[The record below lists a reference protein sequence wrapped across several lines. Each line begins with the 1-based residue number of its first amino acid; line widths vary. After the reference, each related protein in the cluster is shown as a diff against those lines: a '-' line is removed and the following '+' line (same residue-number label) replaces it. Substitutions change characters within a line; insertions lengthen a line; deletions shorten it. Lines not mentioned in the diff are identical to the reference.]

1 MPLRVYNTLSRR
13 KEEFIPLRAGQAG
26 MYVCGPNL
34 YGPSHVGHAMSYLI
48 FDVIHRYLEYRGYR
62 VTHVQNFTDI
72 EDRIIET
79 AREEKTTIDALA
91 ARYIDRFL
99 REMDR
104 LGVVRADH
112 YPRATEAVPKMIEI
126 IEVLVRRGLAYVAD
140 GDVFFRVTAFPAYGR
155 LSGRSLDEMQA
166 GARIEVDSRKEHP
179 MDFVLWKAAKPGEP
193 SWDSPWGRGRPG
205 WHIECSA
212 MSLSYLGDQLD
223 IHGGGQDV
231 IFPHHENEVAQSEGY
246 TGKHPFVRYWV
257 HNGLLRLL
265 EGPEKMTRHLGNFVS
280 IHEALERYQPDTIR
294 VFVLSSHY
302 RSPATWSDEALASA
316 ARGAERLR
324 IAVESADDVLTR
336 PAPRPGQPGR
346 AEGTPG
352 SGALRPRRE
361 PMPRKSAEVGGPADA
376 ADPGELTRTAGAA
389 REAFEAAMDDDF
401 NMPGALAALF
411 DLAGAINRTVVAVA
425 KEGGT
430 PSPAD
435 REALEHGVKVL
446 RELGGVL
453 GLRLAAS
460 VTPAQAAGLHRLAQ
474 DLARERP
481 DLFEPDRLTS
491 IRVLS
496 GTQSDGADAERA
508 EELIKFIA
516 EGRMRARRK
525 KDWTTGDQIRARL
538 QELGVLL
545 EDTPSGYKWRVR

>member
-13 KEEFIPLRAGQAG
+13 KEEFIPFRAGQAG

-48 FDVIHRYLEYRGYR
+48 FDVIHRYLAYRGYR

-79 AREEKTTIDALA
+79 AREEKTTIEALA

-126 IEVLVRRGLAYVAD
+126 IEALVRRGLAYVAD
-140 GDVFFRVTAFPAYGR
+140 GDVFFRVSAFPAYGR
-155 LSGRSLDEMQA
+155 LSGRSLDEMHA
-166 GARIEVDSRKEHP
+166 GARIEVDPRKEHP

-280 IHEALERYQPDTIR
+280 IQEALERYQPDTIR

-302 RSPATWSDEALASA
+302 RSPATWSDEALAAA

-324 IAVESADDVLTR
+324 IAVESADDVLTH
-336 PAPRPGQPGR
+336 
-346 AEGTPG
+346 
-352 SGALRPRRE
+352 RE
-361 PMPRKSAEVGGPADA
+361 PMPRKGAGEDS

-401 NMPGALAALF
+401 NTPVALAALF
-411 DLAGAINRTVVAVA
+411 DLAGAINRTVAAVA
-425 KEGGT
+425 RGGGT
-430 PSPAD
+430 LSPAD
-435 REALEHGVKVL
+435 REALEHGARVL

>member
-1 MPLRVYNTLSRR
+1 MPLRVYNTLTRR
-13 KEEFIPLRAGQAG
+13 KEEFAPLHPGRVR

-48 FDVIHRYLEYRGYR
+48 FDVIHRYLKYRGYQ

-72 EDRIIET
+72 EDRIIAT
-79 AREEKTTIDALA
+79 AREEKTTIEALA
-91 ARYIDRFL
+91 ARHIARFL
-99 REMDR
+99 REMER
-104 LGVVRADH
+104 LGVERADR
-112 YPRATEAVPKMIEI
+112 YPRATEMVPKMIEI
-126 IEVLVRRGLAYVAD
+126 IDVLVRRGLAYVAD

-166 GARIEVDSRKEHP
+166 GARIEVDARKEHP

-212 MSLSYLGDQLD
+212 MSLAYLGEQLD

-231 IFPHHENEVAQSEGY
+231 IFPHHENEIAQSEGF
-246 TGKHPFVRYWV
+246 TGKSPFVRYWV
-257 HNGLLRLL
+257 HNGLLRLP
-265 EGPEKMTRHLGNFVS
+265 EGQEKMTRHLGNFVS
-280 IHEALERYQPDTIR
+280 IHEALERYQADAIR

-302 RSPATWSDEALASA
+302 RSPTTWSDEALASA

-324 IAVESADDVLTR
+324 TAVENADDLVARPGR
-336 PAPRPGQPGR
+336 PAGPSGR

-352 SGALRPRRE
+352 A
-361 PMPRKSAEVGGPADA
+361 ADA
-376 ADPGELTRTAGAA
+376 EALVRAAAGA

-401 NMPGALAALF
+401 NTPGALAALF
-411 DLAGAINRTVVAVA
+411 DLAGAINRGVAA
-425 KEGGT
+425 LAGAGGPPT
-430 PSPAD
+430 PAARD
-435 REALEHGVKVL
+435 ALESASRRL
-446 RELGGVL
+446 RDLGRVL

-460 VTPAQAAGLHRLAQ
+460 VTPLQAAGLRRLAQ

-481 DLFEPDRLTS
+481 DLFEPDRLEA
-491 IRVLS
+491 IRVPP
-496 GTQSDGADAERA
+496 GPEPNGAVAAHAED
-508 EELIKFIA
+508 LITFIA

-525 KDWTTGDQIRARL
+525 KDWTTGDRIRARL

-545 EDTPSGYKWRVR
+545 EDTPTGYKWRVR